1 MFLNKFLSL
10 TALSVAL
17 GGCVSQGRY
26 DAAVSDAAKA
36 RAQLIEQRGAFE
48 KQRLADRRAYSQL
61 ESELE
66 AERIRYAAATKNAE
80 LLLQTKEAL
89 AVTVEDFR
97 QRMNELRRAQAAADS
112 RAALFRDVA
121 LRLKRMIDA
130 GDLRIALR
138 SGRMV
143 LILPNDVL
151 FDSGK
156 TQVKDR
162 GKEALAQVAAVLGT
176 VPDRKFQVA
185 GHTDD
190 QPIRFSGFTSNWQ
203 LSSERA
209 LRVVEFLV
217 KSGMQASSLSTA
229 GYGEYDPVVPNDSA
243 ENRGLNRRIEITI
256 QPNIDETIAL
266 PDET

>member
-1 MFLNKFLSL
+1 MSKLRLLSL
-10 TALSVAL
+10 TVLSAALA
-17 GGCVSQGRY
+17 GCVSQGRY
-26 DAAVSDAAKA
+26 DAAVADASKA
-36 RAQLIEQRGAFE
+36 RAQLIAQRTSAEQ
-48 KQRLADRRAYSQL
+48 QRLADRRSLSQL
-61 ESELE
+61 QSEL
-66 AERIRYAAATKNAE
+66 ATERIRYETATKNAAE
-80 LLLQTKEAL
+80 LLQTKEQL

-112 RAALFRDVA
+112 RASLFREVA

-162 GKEALAQVAAVLGT
+162 GKEALAQVAAVLST
-176 VPDRKFQVA
+176 VPDRRFQVA

-203 LSSERA
+203 LSAERA

-217 KSGMQASSLSTA
+217 KSGMQAQSLSTA
-229 GYGEYDPVVPNDSA
+229 GYGEYDPFVANDGD
-243 ENRGLNRRIEITI
+243 ENRAQNRRIEITI
-256 QPNIDETIAL
+256 QPNIDETVSL
-266 PDET
+266 PDPT